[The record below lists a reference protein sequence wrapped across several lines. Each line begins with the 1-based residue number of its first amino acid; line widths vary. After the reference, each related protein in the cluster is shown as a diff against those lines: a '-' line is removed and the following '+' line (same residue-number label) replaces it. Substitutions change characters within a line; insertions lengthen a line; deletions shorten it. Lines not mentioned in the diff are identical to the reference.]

1 MDVILVDYFE
11 ILLAF
16 MKNNKGKV
24 FESPRKIFKHGRPPQ
39 NFKII
44 DINESKIKIKI
55 KIKIQFES
63 KTVLPIEYWRL
74 KKSISFIDNNDF
86 VPIGASVSENYQI
99 NSLEGRLKEKAKN
112 DSKKST
118 DTKTAPHIADL
129 LVLSGI
135 AEFGKA
141 NSING
146 REVQGIRLKPNTC

>member
-1 MDVILVDYFE
+1 MDYFE

-24 FESPRKIFKHGRPPQ
+24 FESPRKIFKHGRVPQ
-39 NFKII
+39 NFTII
-44 DINESKIKIKI
+44 DINEPKNR
-55 KIKIQFES
+55 IKIQFES

-74 KKSISFIDNNDF
+74 KESISVINNNDF
-86 VPIGASVSENYQI
+86 VSIGASVSENYQI

-112 DSKKST
+112 DFKKST

-135 AEFGKA
+135 AEFGKV

>member
-1 MDVILVDYFE
+1 MDYFE

-24 FESPRKIFKHGRPPQ
+24 FESPRKIFKHGRVPQ
-39 NFKII
+39 NFTII
-44 DINESKIKIKI
+44 DINEPKNR
-55 KIKIQFES
+55 IKIQFES

-74 KKSISFIDNNDF
+74 KESISVINNNDF
-86 VPIGASVSENYQI
+86 VSIGASVSENYQI

-112 DSKKST
+112 DFKKST

>member
-1 MDVILVDYFE
+1 MDVILMDYFE

-24 FESPRKIFKHGRPPQ
+24 FESPRKIFKHGRVPQ
-39 NFKII
+39 NFTII
-44 DINESKIKIKI
+44 DINEPKNR
-55 KIKIQFES
+55 IKIQFES

-74 KKSISFIDNNDF
+74 KESISVINNNDF
-86 VPIGASVSENYQI
+86 VSIGASVSENYQI

-112 DSKKST
+112 DFKKST

>member
-1 MDVILVDYFE
+1 MDVISVDYFE
-11 ILLAF
+11 TLLAF
-16 MKNNKGKV
+16 MKNNKGKE

-39 NFKII
+39 NFTII
-44 DINESKIKIKI
+44 DINEFKNR
-55 KIKIQFES
+55 IKIQFKSE
-63 KTVLPIEYWRL
+63 TVLPIEYWRL
-74 KKSISFIDNNDF
+74 KESILFIDNNDF
-86 VPIGASVSENYQI
+86 VPIGASVSENYQM

-146 REVQGIRLKPNTC
+146 RQVQGIRLKSNTC